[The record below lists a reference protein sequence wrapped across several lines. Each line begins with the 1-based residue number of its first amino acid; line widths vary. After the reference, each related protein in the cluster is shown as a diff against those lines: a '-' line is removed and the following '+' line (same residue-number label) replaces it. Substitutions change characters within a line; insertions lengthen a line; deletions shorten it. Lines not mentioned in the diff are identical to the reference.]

1 MKQFL
6 LIICLFAVPALAI
19 GQKQITFLSED
30 SLSITADLYEENVD
44 FPYVVFFHQA
54 SSSRG
59 EYKEIAPRFLKMGYN
74 ALVVDLRS
82 GKESNYVQNQTAA
95 KASELNLA
103 REMIDAQQDIRAAV
117 HYAQKLRNN
126 KPVIVFGSSYS
137 ASLVLEEAAGDS
149 LISAVIAFSPGEYFR
164 GHSVKDSIEGLSIP
178 YFVSGSQPEKDYIYE
193 LLSKTSSPTGIIF
206 IPETGAG
213 KHGASSLWS
222 SNKNSSEYWLALV
235 MFIRSLGIN

>member
-6 LIICLFAVPALAI
+6 IIICLLAIPVLSI

-30 SLSITADLYEENVD
+30 SLSITADLYEQDMD

-54 SSSRG
+54 GSSRG
-59 EYKEIAPRFLKMGYN
+59 EYREIAPRFLKMGYN

-103 REMIDAQQDIRAAV
+103 REMINAQQDIRAAV
-117 HYAQKLRNN
+117 HYAQKLGNN
-126 KPVIVFGSSYS
+126 QAVTVFGSSYS
-137 ASLVLEEAAGDS
+137 ASLVLEEAANDS
-149 LISAVIAFSPGEYFR
+149 LISAVIAFSPGEYFQ

-193 LLSKTSSPTGIIF
+193 LLSKTNSPRGIIF

-222 SNKNSSEYWLALV
+222 GNENSSEYWLALV
-235 MFIRSLGIN
+235 MFIRSLGL

>member
-6 LIICLFAVPALAI
+6 IIICLIAMPVLSV
-19 GQKQITFLSED
+19 GQRQITFPSED
-30 SLSITADLYEENVD
+30 SLTITADLYEQDVD

-54 SSSRG
+54 GSSRG
-59 EYKEIAPRFLKMGYN
+59 EFREIAPRFLKMGYN

-82 GKESNYVQNQTAA
+82 GKESNYVQNQTSA
-95 KASELNLA
+95 KANELNLP
-103 REMIDAQQDIRAAV
+103 REMIDARQDIRAAV
-117 HYAQKLRNN
+117 HYAQRLKNN
-126 KPVIVFGSSYS
+126 QTVIVLGSSYS

-178 YFVSGSQPEKDYIYE
+178 YFVSGSKPEKDYIYE

-213 KHGASSLWS
+213 RHGASSLWS
-222 SNKNSSEYWLALV
+222 DNKNSSEYWLALV
-235 MFIRSLGIN
+235 MFIRSLGNN